1 MVTIA
6 ASRVWALNTQRRL
19 LWTSHAPIAG
29 GWPSRGCGPGF
40 VSCKGAGYPC
50 LCRDLGFP
58 LVATGGRLLPAV
70 AGLVLQWQ
78 WGIPLK
84 QRGLLL
90 LLALRYRWSCLGNG
104 LAPPMEGGYRLYPL
118 ALPPTIGCR
127 SLHWR
132 VSQTNPEMMVQYRC
146 HPPGGQRCRIRIRK
160 WWLCLPG
167 PLRVLGS
174 SGGLHR
180 VPNPQGWTI
189 GFSGW
194 PALVLRAPPRC
205 LSSRKCMMSS
215 LEHGRHL
222 SLPETAPVAH
232 PPSPPLTAERRGG
245 YTEVP
250 PVERSVA
257 MQLCPR
263 TASTWRGNPLLPS
276 RACRHS
282 SALTGSAYA
291 ACGEA
296 ASALHAMALLQVHQ
310 AKALRDLH
318 EGGHDPGVLSELRT
332 ATDLALRA
340 TKVTARSLGRA
351 MSTMVVQERH
361 LWLCLADMKEADKA
375 RFLNAPV
382 SQTGL
387 FGDAVENFAQQF
399 SAAQKQTEA
408 IRHILPRRAAAASTR
423 PPAAVPR
430 STRRRGRPPAAAP
443 APAQQTQQPPA
454 KQRRGAGRRA
464 AAPPVQAPAK
474 PGGKRRSKRPWDG
487 RPRDGD
493 VCSSGDGERTT
504 PSPGGG
510 PGGESFVSFF
520 ATGLT
525 VSGTQNLGKRAVS
538 SISGSPEGTGG
549 CERVKLELHSPSSLA
564 SGQLWAVREGGQSH
578 YSRTLCQNAGKCV
591 THADPA
597 SDRQRDARAGSLRS
611 PSLPHRGYV
620 SGFVGVTSTVLGG
633 LASAPQPV
641 SLAPPYHQTRLCDSV
656 RPATSQVSR
665 HPLHHSEGSGCPHL
679 TSRDRS
685 PTGEGRDRAGP
696 SSRYEVG
703 VLQPLLHCTQ
713 EKRWVKTN
721 LGSARFEPGP
731 SQAPVQNAH
740 TETHLW
746 VRPSPRLVC
755 SDRPE
760 GRVLPRVDPSAPQA
774 IPAVC
779 VRRTGISVQSPA
791 LRAVPVAP
799 CLHESSGGSPCSPE
813 RTGRAHSQLPR
824 RLAYTS
830 SVAGPVM
837 RTQGHGALA
846 PQPVGPSGQ
855 LGKEQTLPGAE
866 DLFSRYGVRL
876 GQSDSA
882 PHTGTRS
889 VGVELLEY
897 IQEQDGGTT
906 ETVSEAPGAYGGCG
920 GGHAAGAAPYETAS
934 TLAPWP
940 SPEVGVAERHA
951 EGPSHSSLP
960 PNLHPV
966 VRPFIP
972 SGRSAPGTGLQ
983 ARCGLHRRLRQG
995 LGGHVQRAC
1004 SVRGLD
1010 GSPTA
1015 LAHQLPRVAGST
1027 PGLEPSQETL
1037 TRRACTSPYGQH
1049 GDRCVHQPTRW
1060 STLPS
1065 HVTTRPP
1072 PPPLE
1077 SEASEVASRHSY
1089 PGLAQPDSRRA
1100 VTSCAPRRM
1109 ETPSPDGPADLAT
1122 FWTCTGRPVRVP
1134 RDVALPVVLLPDR
1147 WNTRH
1152 GRTGTQLA
1160 AGPSQIC
1167 ISPSEPSR
1175 TDSVQ
1180 GQRGRGADPARG
1192 TILAYQ
1198 DLVPR
1203 ADASRDSPSLADSSE
1218 EGSTDSETGH
1228 LMAPASRSLET
1239 SCLVPRRDAEV
1250 LGDLPQEV
1258 VDTITS
1264 ARAPSTRHAY
1274 ALKWNLFVEWCSS
1287 HREDPRRCP
1296 IRVVLSFLQ
1305 QGLERRLSPST
1316 LKVYVAAIAANHDPV
1331 EGKSVGK
1338 HDWVVRFLRGA
1349 RRLNPPRPPSIPS
1362 WDLSLVLRALQQGPF
1377 EPLQTVEPKF
1387 LSMKT
1392 LLLLA
1397 LASIKRVGDLHA
1409 FSVDDSCLQFGPAD
1423 SQIILRPRP
1432 GYVPKVPTTPF
1443 RDQVVSLQALP
1454 PEEADPALALLCP
1467 VRALRHYVDRTQSF
1481 RTSDQL
1487 FVCHGGRQKGKAVS
1501 KQRMAHWIVDAI
1513 TLAYQA
1519 QGVPCPFRLRAH
1531 STRSVASSWALARGA
1546 SLTDICRAAGW
1557 ATPNTFARFYSLRVE
1572 PVSSCVLTS
1581 NG

>member
-1 MVTIA
+1 MSGRHEGGRQGTVPECPHVPDRPVRRRGGELRPAVLRCTEADWGNPAHPAPACSCCLHPAAGGSASVYSSSRAAPCHRPRSHAADAA
-6 ASRVWALNTQRRL
+6 ASSQAAQWSRPQGSHPARPGPRQTRRQA
-19 LWTSHAPIAG
+19 S
-29 GWPSRGCGPGF
+29 
-40 VSCKGAGYPC
+40 
-50 LCRDLGFP
+50 
-58 LVATGGRLLPAV
+58 
-70 AGLVLQWQ
+70 
-78 WGIPLK
+78 K
-84 QRGLLL
+84 QA
-90 LLALRYRWSCLGNG
+90 ALRR
-104 LAPPMEGGYRLYPL
+104 
-118 ALPPTIGCR
+118 T
-127 SLHWR
+127 
-132 VSQTNPEMMVQYRC
+132 T
-146 HPPGGQRCRIRIRK
+146 
-160 WWLCLPG
+160 
-167 PLRVLGS
+167 
-174 SGGLHR
+174 
-180 VPNPQGWTI
+180 QGW
-189 GFSGW
+189 
-194 PALVLRAPPRC
+194 RC
-205 LSSRKCMMSS
+205 L
-215 LEHGRHL
+215 LFGRWWTHL
-222 SLPETAPVAH
+222 SLP
-232 PPSPPLTAERRGG
+232 
-245 YTEVP
+245 
-250 PVERSVA
+250 
-257 MQLCPR
+257 
-263 TASTWRGNPLLPS
+263 
-276 RACRHS
+276 
-282 SALTGSAYA
+282 
-291 ACGEA
+291 
-296 ASALHAMALLQVHQ
+296 
-310 AKALRDLH
+310 
-318 EGGHDPGVLSELRT
+318 
-332 ATDLALRA
+332 
-340 TKVTARSLGRA
+340 
-351 MSTMVVQERH
+351 
-361 LWLCLADMKEADKA
+361 
-375 RFLNAPV
+375 
-382 SQTGL
+382 
-387 FGDAVENFAQQF
+387 
-399 SAAQKQTEA
+399 
-408 IRHILPRRAAAASTR
+408 
-423 PPAAVPR
+423 
-430 STRRRGRPPAAAP
+430 RRR
-443 APAQQTQQPPA
+443 
-454 KQRRGAGRRA
+454 AGRRIFCFLFCHW
-464 AAPPVQAPAK
+464 PHGQWYPK
-474 PGGKRRSKRPWDG
+474 PRQKSSFLYLWV
-487 RPRDGD
+487 PR
-493 VCSSGDGERTT
+493 GDGGLWTSQTWVTLTLLSRQWTAV
-504 PSPGGG
+504 GGSRG
-510 PGGESFVSFF
+510 
-520 ATGLT
+520 
-525 VSGTQNLGKRAVS
+525 R
-538 SISGSPEGTGG
+538 SIA
-549 CERVKLELHSPSSLA
+549 L
-564 SGQLWAVREGGQSH
+564 
-578 YSRTLCQNAGKCV
+578 LCRNAGKCV

-620 SGFVGVTSTVLGG
+620 SGFVGVTSTVLVG

-665 HPLHHSEGSGCPHL
+665 HPLHHSEGGADAPILRAEIAVLLAKDAIEPVPSADMRSGFYSPYFIVPKKSGGLRPILDLRVLNRVLHRLPFKML
-679 TSRDRS
+679 TPKRIFGCVRPQDWFAAIDLKDAYFHVSILPRHR
-685 PTGEGRDRAGP
+685 PFLRFAFEGRA
-696 SSRYEVG
+696 YQYK
-703 VLQPLLHCTQ
+703 VLPFGLSL
-713 EKRWVKTN
+713 
-721 LGSARFEPGP
+721 
-731 SQAPVQNAH
+731 
-740 TETHLW
+740 
-746 VRPSPRLVC
+746 SPRVF
-755 SDRPE
+755 
-760 GRVLPRVDPSAPQA
+760 
-774 IPAVC
+774 
-779 VRRTGISVQSPA
+779 TK
-791 LRAVPVAP
+791 VA
-799 CLHESSGGSPCSPE
+799 E
-813 RTGRAHSQLPR
+813 RL
-824 RLAYTS
+824 
-830 SVAGPVM
+830 
-837 RTQGHGALA
+837 
-846 PQPVGPSGQ
+846 
-855 LGKEQTLPGAE
+855 
-866 DLFSRYGVRL
+866 
-876 GQSDSA
+876 
-882 PHTGTRS
+882 
-889 VGVELLEY
+889 
-897 IQEQDGGTT
+897 
-906 ETVSEAPGAYGGCG
+906 AYGGCG

-966 VRPFIP
+966 VRPFIS

-983 ARCGLHRRLRQG
+983 AHCGLHRHLRQG

-1004 SVRGLD
+1004 SVGGLD

-1049 GDRCVHQPTRW
+1049 CDRCVHQPTRW

-1089 PGLAQPDSRRA
+1089 PGLAQPHSRRA

-1122 FWTCTGRPVRVP
+1122 FWTRTGRPVRVP

-1147 WNTRH
+1147 SNTRH

-1160 AGPSQIC
+1160 TGPSQIC

-1203 ADASRDSPSLADSSE
+1203 ADAPRDSPSMADSSE

-1228 LMAPASRSLET
+1228 LMAPASRPLET

-1250 LGDLPQEV
+1250 LDDLPQEV

-1423 SQIILRPRP
+1423 SQMILRPRA

-1487 FVCHGGRQKGKAVS
+1487 FVCHRGRQKGNAVS

>member
-1 MVTIA
+1 MVPLV
-6 ASRVWALNTQRRL
+6 R
-19 LWTSHAPIAG
+19 
-29 GWPSRGCGPGF
+29 CM
-40 VSCKGAGYPC
+40 GAGSC
-50 LCRDLGFP
+50 
-58 LVATGGRLLPAV
+58 PA
-70 AGLVLQWQ
+70 
-78 WGIPLK
+78 
-84 QRGLLL
+84 
-90 LLALRYRWSCLGNG
+90 
-104 LAPPMEGGYRLYPL
+104 
-118 ALPPTIGCR
+118 
-127 SLHWR
+127 
-132 VSQTNPEMMVQYRC
+132 
-146 HPPGGQRCRIRIRK
+146 
-160 WWLCLPG
+160 
-167 PLRVLGS
+167 
-174 SGGLHR
+174 
-180 VPNPQGWTI
+180 
-189 GFSGW
+189 
-194 PALVLRAPPRC
+194 
-205 LSSRKCMMSS
+205 
-215 LEHGRHL
+215 
-222 SLPETAPVAH
+222 
-232 PPSPPLTAERRGG
+232 
-245 YTEVP
+245 
-250 PVERSVA
+250 
-257 MQLCPR
+257 
-263 TASTWRGNPLLPS
+263 
-276 RACRHS
+276 
-282 SALTGSAYA
+282 
-291 ACGEA
+291 
-296 ASALHAMALLQVHQ
+296 
-310 AKALRDLH
+310 
-318 EGGHDPGVLSELRT
+318 
-332 ATDLALRA
+332 
-340 TKVTARSLGRA
+340 
-351 MSTMVVQERH
+351 
-361 LWLCLADMKEADKA
+361 
-375 RFLNAPV
+375 
-382 SQTGL
+382 
-387 FGDAVENFAQQF
+387 
-399 SAAQKQTEA
+399 
-408 IRHILPRRAAAASTR
+408 
-423 PPAAVPR
+423 
-430 STRRRGRPPAAAP
+430 
-443 APAQQTQQPPA
+443 
-454 KQRRGAGRRA
+454 
-464 AAPPVQAPAK
+464 
-474 PGGKRRSKRPWDG
+474 
-487 RPRDGD
+487 
-493 VCSSGDGERTT
+493 
-504 PSPGGG
+504 
-510 PGGESFVSFF
+510 
-520 ATGLT
+520 
-525 VSGTQNLGKRAVS
+525 
-538 SISGSPEGTGG
+538 
-549 CERVKLELHSPSSLA
+549 
-564 SGQLWAVREGGQSH
+564 
-578 YSRTLCQNAGKCV
+578 
-591 THADPA
+591 
-597 SDRQRDARAGSLRS
+597 
-611 PSLPHRGYV
+611 
-620 SGFVGVTSTVLGG
+620 
-633 LASAPQPV
+633 V
-641 SLAPPYHQTRLCDSV
+641 SLAPEDHLTRLCDSV
-656 RPATSQVSR
+656 RPVSSQVQG
-665 HPLHHSEGSGCPHL
+665 HPPHSSEGSRCPWLVRGISVLLAKDVMVPVPPADMKAGFFSPYFIVPKKSGGLRPILGLRILMLKMLMQNRVFGCIRPQVRSAAL
-679 TSRDRS
+679 T
-685 PTGEGRDRAGP
+685 
-696 SSRYEVG
+696 
-703 VLQPLLHCTQ
+703 
-713 EKRWVKTN
+713 W
-721 LGSARFEPGP
+721 
-731 SQAPVQNAH
+731 
-740 TETHLW
+740 
-746 VRPSPRLVC
+746 RP
-755 SDRPE
+755 
-760 GRVLPRVDPSAPQA
+760 VLPCVDPSVPQA

-779 VRRTGISVQSPA
+779 VRRTSISVQVLPFGLSLSPRVFTKVAEAA
-791 LRAVPVAP
+791 LVPLRDQGVRILNYLDDWLILAQSQDQLCEHRDWCSRTSASWAFGSTGKRANS
-799 CLHESSGGSPCSPE
+799 CRCRGSLFSVWSLDSVNQTARRNALSRCWTAWIHS
-813 RTGRAHSQLPR
+813 RTGR
-824 RLAYTS
+824 
-830 SVAGPVM
+830 
-837 RTQGHGALA
+837 
-846 PQPVGPSGQ
+846 
-855 LGKEQTLPGAE
+855 
-866 DLFSRYGVRL
+866 
-876 GQSDSA
+876 
-882 PHTGTRS
+882 
-889 VGVELLEY
+889 
-897 IQEQDGGTT
+897 GTT

-995 LGGHVQRAC
+995 LGGHVQREC

-1049 GDRCVHQPTRW
+1049 SDHCVHQPTRW

-1089 PGLAQPDSRRA
+1089 LGLAQPDSRRA

-1122 FWTCTGRPVRVP
+1122 FWTRTDRPVRVP

-1203 ADASRDSPSLADSSE
+1203 ADAPRDSPSLADSSE

-1228 LMAPASRSLET
+1228 LMAPASRPLET

-1250 LGDLPQEV
+1250 LGDLPQGV

-1392 LLLLA
+1392 LLLPA

-1487 FVCHGGRQKGKAVS
+1487 FVCHGGRQKGNAVS
-1501 KQRMAHWIVDAI
+1501 KQGMAHWIVDAI

-1531 STRSVASSWALARGA
+1531 STRSVASSWALARGT